1 MDSTLI
7 EKAEQILE
15 AVRNDGG
22 KALYVGTV
30 CQFILNGEN
39 QHFTVDGMFDRI
51 YQSPVK
57 SKNRRLLQRHF
68 TSNISRVIYAHMN
81 IFGMANDCLRML
93 TLVYHPKKCICCDEF
108 FITSAS
114 SNDYICDHCLTTV
127 IKHCSVCGF
136 YTSFDDEIVEKLEQ
150 RIRIRHATYRRIGG
164 YEKVVCKHCASSS
177 SNFIK
182 CDCCHNEVYRGE
194 TVYGETIPA
203 LRRESRFCN
212 DCATAGKVLL
222 CHDCNNYFVVDKIH
236 TNGLCMKCSIRRAT
250 MKRRADIHSHTYKP
264 RPIFIST
271 TPVTKVPLG
280 LELEVD
286 DGNYSTAL
294 SEYIAEIQQLYLKS
308 DGSLS
313 DGFEI
318 VTYPLSLDYHKT
330 VMPYDELF
338 RRLHADGYTSNDNST
353 CGLHIHVG
361 RSGLGATARSQ
372 NPAIGRLIWVF
383 EAFKDQI
390 KKFSRRKEYRY
401 CSFYGLP
408 SSYTPKQ
415 MLDYVKQD
423 NRNNRYR
430 VINLQNANTVEV
442 RVFKGTLK
450 KETVLASLELCD
462 YVVKYVTTHKDD
474 TMYNPSLTWQNFA
487 SEIRS
492 SDYPNLRSYM
502 IRKHLI

>member
-1 MDSTLI
+1 MESTLI
-7 EKAEQILE
+7 QAAESILDV
-15 AVRNDGG
+15 VRNDDG
-22 KALYVGTV
+22 KMLYVAPW
-30 CQFILNGEN
+30 CEFIINGEN
-39 QHFTVDGMFDRI
+39 KHFTVDGMFDRI
-51 YQSPVK
+51 YRSPVEAI
-57 SKNRRLLQRHF
+57 NHRRNQKHF

-81 IFGMANDCLRML
+81 IFGMNNDCLRML
-93 TLVYHPKKCICCDEF
+93 TLVYHPQKCICCDGYYV
-108 FITSAS
+108 S
-114 SNDYICDHCLTTV
+114 SLSGNNYICDKCLNTTL
-127 IKHCSVCGF
+127 KLCNVCGVF
-136 YTSFDDEIVEKLEQ
+136 TSFDDEIVEKLESK
-150 RIRIRHATYRRIGG
+150 INIKHATYRRMGG
-164 YEKVVCKHCASSS
+164 YEKVVCKKCASTE
-177 SNFIK
+177 NVFIK
-182 CDCCHNEVYRGE
+182 CDCCHNEVYRGD

-203 LRRESRFCN
+203 LRREARFCN
-212 DCATAGKVLL
+212 DCATTGKVLL
-222 CHDCNNYFVVDKIH
+222 CNGCNNYFVSDKIH
-236 TNGLCMKCSIRRAT
+236 TNGLCMKCNIRRAT
-250 MKRRADIHSHTYKP
+250 TKRRADIHSHTYKP

-271 TPVTKVPLG
+271 SPIIKVPLG

-286 DGNYSTAL
+286 DGQQTSAL
-294 SEYIAEIQQLYLKS
+294 MEYIAEIQQLYLKS
-308 DGSLS
+308 DGSLH

-318 VTYPLSLDYHKT
+318 VTYPLSLDYHKS

-408 SSYTPKQ
+408 SSYSPKQ
-415 MLDYVKQD
+415 MLNYVKQD

-430 VINLQNANTVEV
+430 VINLQNANTVEI

-474 TMYNPSLTWQNFA
+474 ATYNSSFTWQNFT